1 MANRVALDGFGPWT
15 VTAGRISI
23 AALALLIFG
32 TLTGQGLDKIK
43 GARAWG
49 FVFAF
54 GFISVAVALSLM
66 SWGQQYVL
74 SAFAGVSMGAVP
86 LLLLPLA
93 AVFSPEEGIGPRR
106 FISLGLGFVGLL
118 VLIGPGAFDSTGG
131 EREFVGQLA
140 CIGTAL
146 CYAIG
151 SVVTRRS
158 PKIPPI
164 AFSAGTLCVGSLLV
178 LPIALAIE
186 GVPKEFPQLSVSAL
200 LFSALGPTA
209 LAAVIRYR
217 VITTAGSVFMSL
229 TSYMVPVWS
238 VIFGATLLGED
249 MPPQLIWGLLLI
261 LTGIGISQ
269 SRSLLPWLRGTTSG

>member
-93 AVFSPEEGIGPRR
+93 AVF
-106 FISLGLGFVGLL
+106 
-118 VLIGPGAFDSTGG
+118 
-131 EREFVGQLA
+131 
-140 CIGTAL
+140 
-146 CYAIG
+146 
-151 SVVTRRS
+151 
-158 PKIPPI
+158 
-164 AFSAGTLCVGSLLV
+164 
-178 LPIALAIE
+178 
-186 GVPKEFPQLSVSAL
+186 
-200 LFSALGPTA
+200 
-209 LAAVIRYR
+209 
-217 VITTAGSVFMSL
+217 L
-229 TSYMVPVWS
+229 TS
-238 VIFGATLLGED
+238 
-249 MPPQLIWGLLLI
+249 
-261 LTGIGISQ
+261 
-269 SRSLLPWLRGTTSG
+269 